1 MMTGKIE
8 DIIQLLKNPL
18 FEGMPE
24 EILGEIAN
32 AVREEV
38 KSTGAKIFRQNDEG
52 NDFFIIKSG
61 QVRVFKEGE
70 NGIEIDLNQ
79 LGPGDTFGEM
89 ALVTDRPRTATIE
102 ALQETHLLVLTKEQ
116 FEQILHNYPGI
127 YANVVKYLRNILDKE
142 EIDFVK
148 EVKTRYE
155 APPLSWI
162 DYVVILA
169 VTLGI
174 ALVWNY
180 SNPNRINIM
189 PKFYD
194 SEAFAKV
201 SLSAAKEKYD
211 SGQVLFIDARPDNFY
226 NQEHIEKAINLP
238 LPLFDMMYAYM
249 MEDEEIIALEMD
261 TEIIIYGRSISAY
274 YDEDVAKKLELRGHK
289 NIQIMKDGWSEW
301 KKAGYPVSSEESSD
315 SE

>member
-1 MMTGKIE
+1 MTGNTK
-8 DIIQLLKNPL
+8 DIVHLLKNPL

-38 KSTGAKIFRQNDEG
+38 RPAGSKIFRQDDEG

-70 NGIEIDLNQ
+70 SGIEIDLNQ

-102 ALQETHLLVLTKEQ
+102 ALEETHLLILTKEQ

-142 EIDFVK
+142 ETELVK

-155 APPLSWI
+155 APGLSWI
-162 DYVVILA
+162 DYVVIIGIIF
-169 VTLGI
+169 GI
-174 ALVWNY
+174 ALVFNNT
-180 SNPNRINIM
+180 NPNGINIW
-189 PKFYD
+189 PEFYD
-194 SEAFAKV
+194 SDAFPKI
-201 SLSAAKEKYD
+201 SLSLAKEKYD
-211 SGQVLFIDARPDNFY
+211 SKEAVFIDARPDNFY
-226 NQEHIEKAINLP
+226 NQEHMAEAVNLP
-238 LPLFDMMYAYM
+238 LPIFDIVYM
-249 MEDEEIIALEMD
+249 MEGFSELEMD
-261 TEIIIYGRSISAY
+261 KEIIIYGRSISAY
-274 YDEDVAKKLELRGHK
+274 YDEDVAKKLSVRGHR
-289 NIQIMKDGWSEW
+289 NIRILKDGWSQW
-301 KKAGYPVSSEESSD
+301 KKSGYPVISE
-315 SE
+315 

>member
-1 MMTGKIE
+1 MTGNTK
-8 DIIQLLKNPL
+8 DIVRLLKNPL

-38 KSTGAKIFRQNDEG
+38 RPAGSKIFRQDDEG

-70 NGIEIDLNQ
+70 SGIEIDLNQ

-102 ALQETHLLVLTKEQ
+102 ALEETHLLILTKEQ

-142 EIDFVK
+142 ETDFVK

-155 APPLSWI
+155 APGLSWI
-162 DYVVILA
+162 DYVVIIGIIF
-169 VTLGI
+169 GI
-174 ALVWNY
+174 ALVFNNT
-180 SNPNRINIM
+180 NPNGINIW
-189 PKFYD
+189 PEFYD
-194 SEAFAKV
+194 SDAFPKI
-201 SLSAAKEKYD
+201 SLSLAKEKYD
-211 SGQVLFIDARPDNFY
+211 SKEAVFIDARPDNFY
-226 NQEHIEKAINLP
+226 NQEHMAEAVNLP
-238 LPLFDMMYAYM
+238 LPIFDIVYM
-249 MEDEEIIALEMD
+249 MEGFSELEMD
-261 TEIIIYGRSISAY
+261 KEIIIYGRSISAY
-274 YDEDVAKKLELRGHK
+274 YDEDVAKKLSVRGHR
-289 NIQIMKDGWSEW
+289 NIRILKDGWSQW
-301 KKAGYPVSSEESSD
+301 KKSGYPVISE
-315 SE
+315 